1 MVSDNVEPRVR
12 SILAELFALDEHD
25 ISAETSTE
33 TVADWNSLQHLNL
46 ILSLEEEFGF
56 EIGDEEAVAIDSYP
70 RIVSM
75 VRSRLGATI
84 T

>member
-12 SILAELFALDEHD
+12 SILAELFDLEAHD
-25 ISAETSTE
+25 ISAETSTD

-56 EIGDEEAVAIDSYP
+56 EIGDEEALSIDSYP

-75 VRSRLGATI
+75 VRSRLG
-84 T
+84 